1 MSNRQHWIVD
11 FGSQYTQLITR
22 KCRESGVSSEILTVE
37 DALALF
43 RKGTFPKA
51 LILSG
56 GPQSVFE
63 DAGWLAGPAAW
74 AVCAAL
80 CAVALRLPLLPVLVG
95 AALAGVPS
103 LVTVLLG
110 AHWLGVPLAVAIF
123 GVWCGALADR
133 TRTRRIVPQ
142 EA

>member
-1 MSNRQHWIVD
+1 MDASVAWRAALLQGISVA
-11 FGSQYTQLITR
+11 
-22 KCRESGVSSEILTVE
+22 
-37 DALALF
+37 ALAVVL
-43 RKGTFPKA
+43 A
-51 LILSG
+51 AAV
-56 GPQSVFE
+56 PQSVFE

-110 AHWLGVPLAVAIF
+110 AHWLGVPLAVAVF
-123 GVWCGALADR
+123 GVWCGGLAWR
-133 TRTRRIVPQ
+133 TRTRRIVTQ